1 MCLQYSPLL
10 TESNIW
16 LILIGVTF
24 VGVNKPLSQ
33 VVNSFED
40 QPDEEFK
47 KLKKWENC
55 DSDVQGEV
63 TTNLWQKIHEG
74 KGRFLGD
81 LCHIQGLEIDIQLKC
96 GKMICRSICWFISAL
111 EWDCNQLKI

>member
-1 MCLQYSPLL
+1 
-10 TESNIW
+10 

-24 VGVNKPLSQ
+24 VSVNKPLSQ

-47 KLKKWENC
+47 KLKKGKNC

-63 TTNLWQKIHEG
+63 TTNL
-74 KGRFLGD
+74 
-81 LCHIQGLEIDIQLKC
+81 
-96 GKMICRSICWFISAL
+96 
-111 EWDCNQLKI
+111 